1 MLRSDPSSWAVTP
14 TRSAPTRPTA
24 SFSSPRSAESVVGT
38 SRSNARADLMSASE
52 KGPTSPERLGWAAER
67 NLPAAKLLHPLPILP
82 TCSSAW
88 LARTTLVMFVHWPTA
103 TCRLPGQGGGAITS
117 AAALHSTADG
127 GRAVLVQQLGA
138 TSQHRPVY
146 SITWSAMAMSD
157 AGISR
162 PSSFA
167 VFALMINS
175 NLIGA

>member
-117 AAALHSTADG
+117 AAWLLFTQLRTVAAPSWYSSLVLRANIGPSTRSP
-127 GRAVLVQQLGA
+127 GR
-138 TSQHRPVY
+138 RWP
-146 SITWSAMAMSD
+146 
-157 AGISR
+157 
-162 PSSFA
+162 
-167 VFALMINS
+167 
-175 NLIGA
+175 